1 MDVLGTAVNGS
12 AGFLDDL
19 LAETEIKEET
29 FDVVLHGGRVL
40 KFKVINNYNQ
50 LQQLK
55 KQAELFAK
63 AAKKKGLIPEE
74 YKDFWVNDAEALAMC
89 KVLASTIVE
98 PQLGDYEFMKLA
110 YLRPLMFEH
119 IKNEYNAGH
128 AVKEIERDIEEQDA
142 AKKE

>member
-1 MDVLGTAVNGS
+1 MDALTNATTTTY
-12 AGFLDDL
+12 GFLDGL

-29 FDVVLHGGRVL
+29 FDVVLHGGRIL
-40 KFKVINNYNQ
+40 KFKVISNYNQ

-55 KQAELFAK
+55 RQAEMFAK

-128 AVKEIERDIEEQDA
+128 AIKELEAEEEGIEE
-142 AKKE
+142 AKKD

>member
-1 MDVLGTAVNGS
+1 MDALTNATTTTH
-12 AGFLDDL
+12 GFLDGL

-29 FDVVLHGGRVL
+29 FDVVLHGGRIL
-40 KFKVINNYNQ
+40 KFKVISNYNQ

-55 KQAELFAK
+55 RQAEMFAK

-128 AVKEIERDIEEQDA
+128 AIKELEAEEEGIEE
-142 AKKE
+142 AKKD